1 MSQASDSSWIASRLR
16 RWLGVAALLVL
27 AAAMVSAQQAA
38 SPATPPGGPGP
49 ATPPTPLTIVEFFDF
64 ACPFSAQAAPE
75 LKSLLESYPGKVQ
88 LVVKNLPLPSHPG
101 APLAHAAA
109 LAAKQQG
116 KFWEMYNLLLR
127 NQDKLERADLVEY
140 AGQLGMDV
148 DRFSADLESPS
159 IREAIAD
166 DVAEAAGLGVDA
178 TPTFFVRGQRLIG
191 ADSVSAFKD
200 LLEAILSGKAD
211 PSVGPTAAPR
221 AAARAVPAI
230 HIDDSPVRGA
240 KDAPVTIVEFSDFQ
254 CPFCAQETSV
264 LQSLLEEYP
273 GQIRWVFKHFPLD
286 SIHPASPLAHRAA
299 MAAAQQGKF
308 WEMHDRLFGTQ
319 RDASRDALLR
329 SALQLGLDL
338 PRFEKDLVD
347 DTLQAAIDRD
357 RHEGTDLGVD
367 GTPSFWIN
375 GKLLVGAQPK
385 SVFEQVLKDQ
395 FQLLPSSADS
405 GGTPSESKASDAAPK
420 TQSDELTL
428 VWFSDLESPLT
439 PPAYAL
445 LHQAMDLYPGKIR
458 LVFKNA
464 PLTFHGEALLAHE
477 ALLAAG
483 AQGKFWPMHDL
494 LLANQNALGREDL
507 LRYASQLGLDS
518 GKFQSELD
526 GKTYEAA
533 VKADLEEAR
542 VREVRGAPTFFING
556 VRVDGLVLF
565 PRLQEILEAE
575 FHRALAGDNHSTG
588 VADAR

>member
-1 MSQASDSSWIASRLR
+1 MSQASDPSSIRVSPLCCR
-16 RWLGVAALLVL
+16 LGVAALLLL
-27 AAAMVSAQQAA
+27 AASAAPAQQAA
-38 SPATPPGGPGP
+38 SPADPAGSLGP
-49 ATPPTPLTIVEFFDF
+49 ATPLTIVEFFDF

-75 LKSLLESYPGKVQ
+75 LKSLLENYPDEVK

-101 APLAHAAA
+101 AALAHAAA
-109 LAAKQQG
+109 LAAKRQG
-116 KFWEMYNLLLR
+116 RFWEMHDLLLR
-127 NQDKLERADLVEY
+127 NQDKLKRDDLLRY
-140 AGQLGMDV
+140 AGQLGLDV
-148 DRFSADLESPS
+148 DRFSKDLESPS
-159 IREAIAD
+159 IQEVIAD

-178 TPTFFVRGQRLIG
+178 TPTFFVRGHRLIG
-191 ADSVSAFKD
+191 ADSVPGLND
-200 LLEAILSGKAD
+200 LVEAVLSGRAD
-211 PSVGPTAAPR
+211 PLVEPAPAPP
-221 AAARAVPAI
+221 AAAKAVPAI
-230 HIDDSPVRGA
+230 QIDDSPVRGTA
-240 KDAPVTIVEFSDFQ
+240 DAPVTIVEFSDFQ

-264 LQSLLEEYP
+264 LKSLLDEYP
-273 GQIRWVFKHFPLD
+273 GQIRWIFKHFPLD

-329 SALQLGLDL
+329 AALQLGLDL
-338 PRFEKDLVD
+338 PRFEKDLAD
-347 DTLQAAIDRD
+347 DSLQVGIDRD

-367 GTPSFWIN
+367 GTPTFWIN

-385 SVFEQVLKDQ
+385 SVFEQLLKDQ
-395 FQLLPSSADS
+395 FQLVPRS
-405 GGTPSESKASDAAPK
+405 GDPGGAPSESKASDVAPK

-445 LHQAMDLYPGKIR
+445 VHQAMDLYPGKIR

-477 ALLAAG
+477 ALLAAD

-494 LLANQNALGREDL
+494 LIANQRALGREEL
-507 LRYASQLGLDS
+507 LRYAAQLGLDS
-518 GKFQSELD
+518 KKFQADLD
-526 GKTYEAA
+526 GRTYEAA

-542 VREVRGAPTFFING
+542 IREVRGAPTFFVNE

-575 FHRALAGDNHSTG
+575 FHRALVSENHSTG
-588 VADAR
+588 VADVR